1 MKGLI
6 RDVFDAL
13 FKIKVDDLKGWEDTH
28 LTDTMCERIKECL
41 PEGIDV
47 RHTHIS
53 GSSFYGKGFYPDIV
67 VEKDSIKIAIEIKL
81 INKFQNPAPTRQI
94 AAGIGQCLV
103 YTWCGYDSA
112 FLFVIDHCGVLK
124 RENPE
129 LLFEKFLWH
138 HHKIK
143 VVIRKFPHY

>member
-6 RDVFDAL
+6 RDVFGAL

-53 GSSFYGKGFYPDIV
+53 GSSLLLRSKCV
-67 VEKDSIKIAIEIKL
+67 
-81 INKFQNPAPTRQI
+81 
-94 AAGIGQCLV
+94 
-103 YTWCGYDSA
+103 
-112 FLFVIDHCGVLK
+112 LFHPVANRFFVKND
-124 RENPE
+124 
-129 LLFEKFLWH
+129 
-138 HHKIK
+138 
-143 VVIRKFPHY
+143 

>member
-28 LTDTMCERIKECL
+28 LTDTMCERM
-41 PEGIDV
+41 
-47 RHTHIS
+47 
-53 GSSFYGKGFYPDIV
+53 
-67 VEKDSIKIAIEIKL
+67 
-81 INKFQNPAPTRQI
+81 
-94 AAGIGQCLV
+94 CLV

-129 LLFEKFLWH
+129 LLFEKFLWR